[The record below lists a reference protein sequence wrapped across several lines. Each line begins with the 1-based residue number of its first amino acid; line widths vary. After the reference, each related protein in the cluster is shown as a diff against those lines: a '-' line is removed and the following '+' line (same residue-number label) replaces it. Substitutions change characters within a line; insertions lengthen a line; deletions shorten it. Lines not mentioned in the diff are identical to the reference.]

1 LEWLVWVKAPFIG
14 DAPNVGVLGMTGVF
28 SADPGMVMRTAA
40 SSSNGLSETG
50 DAEFALARA

>member
-1 LEWLVWVKAPFIG
+1 MKAPFIG